1 VVASV
6 GASSNAEKPS
16 YWIFYYQKTHGYQ
29 MLPVNPTA
37 TEIHGEK
44 VYPDLTSFPV
54 KVDVVQVFRRSEDVP
69 PVAEEAIQLGARV
82 LWMQKGNVNTEAA
95 KRAEAA
101 GLKVVMD
108 RCMME
113 THERLMCGIFSFQE

>member
-1 VVASV
+1 
-6 GASSNAEKPS
+6 
-16 YWIFYYQKTHGYQ
+16 